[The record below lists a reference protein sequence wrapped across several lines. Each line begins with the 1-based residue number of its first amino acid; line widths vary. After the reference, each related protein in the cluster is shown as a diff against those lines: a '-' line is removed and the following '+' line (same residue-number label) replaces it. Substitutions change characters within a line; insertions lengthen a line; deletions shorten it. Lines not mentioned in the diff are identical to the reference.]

1 MIRRFEKVCGNYV
14 EMIYGQKRLGYSI
27 SDTVGF
33 YDMFE
38 LQKEGE
44 RQGSDIIFYDY
55 ENGKVYEPFE
65 KEKNVIYD
73 KPIYV
78 KGAYYFLKGDFN
90 KNIMT
95 LFKYLPEDLPEKITE
110 LNIGD
115 INLYNLKIIGD
126 EVYIISE
133 DEYIVSYYPKR
144 FQFPLEPNECVLLID
159 NDKVFIEAWIEEGWD
174 DEKHCA
180 TDEYKYYHKL
190 IVKDFF
196 GNLLY
201 EEIGSLDQN
210 PDGNWWIS

>member
-1 MIRRFEKVCGNYV
+1 MYA
-14 EMIYGQKRLGYSI
+14 
-27 SDTVGF
+27 
-33 YDMFE
+33 
-38 LQKEGE
+38 
-44 RQGSDIIFYDY
+44 
-55 ENGKVYEPFE
+55 
-65 KEKNVIYD
+65 
-73 KPIYV
+73 

-95 LFKYLPEDLPEKITE
+95 LFKYLPGNLPEKITE
-110 LNIGD
+110 LKMD
-115 INLYNLKIIGD
+115 EINLYNLKIIGD

-144 FQFPLEPNECVLLID
+144 FQFQLEPNECVLLID
-159 NDKVFIEAWIEEGWD
+159 SDKVFIEAWIEEGWD

-180 TDEYKYYHKL
+180 TYEYKYYHKL

-196 GNLLY
+196 GNLLS